1 MRLRTGPELAAG
13 GDAIARAPDG
23 RVVFVVG
30 AVPDEELDVE
40 ITEDN
45 RSFLRARVA
54 MVVTPGPARV
64 APPCRHFGRC
74 GGCTLMHV
82 TPSAQTRAK
91 HQSVLVTLARIGK
104 IDVSRVVVAEPW
116 SGEPEGYRARAR
128 FAISAD
134 RRVGF
139 RAQKQREVVDV
150 AECLVASPLLS
161 RALTRLREAVAELP
175 KHVRLPKEAEVEA
188 VASDHEALVALPKG
202 LEALRDTFRDD
213 DVVRLAR
220 DATDAIVVEDDERGP
235 MLLAPSVF
243 AQSNAAGNRAMVDE
257 VEAQVIELSRAPD
270 GTRRSL
276 TSIVELYSGSGNF
289 TRRLAFLADRVRAF
303 ESSTEA
309 TALARR
315 AVPESVELG
324 AASAEDALGR
334 LVASRTAVDVLVV
347 DPPRIGLSAE
357 VIDGIVALE
366 PRAIVYVSCD
376 PATFARDVGR
386 IQAKSPL
393 ALDHLRVFDLYPHTA
408 HVEVIG
414 RLRRAP

>member
-30 AVPDEELDVE
+30 AAPDEELDVE

-54 MVVTPGPARV
+54 KVVTPGPARV
-64 APPCRHFGRC
+64 TPPCRHFGRC
-74 GGCTLMHV
+74 GGCSLMHV
-82 TPSAQTRAK
+82 APSAQTRAK

-104 IDVSRVVVAEPW
+104 LDVSRLTIADPW
-116 SGEPEGYRARAR
+116 SGDAEGYRARAR
-128 FAISAD
+128 FAIASS

-139 RAQKQREVVDV
+139 RAERQREVVDV
-150 AECLVASPLLS
+150 TECLVAAPQLAV
-161 RALTRLREAVAELP
+161 ALTRVREAVARMSRDVHLP
-175 KHVRLPKEAEVEA
+175 REAELEV
-188 VASDHEALVALPKG
+188 VASEREALVALPK
-202 LEALRDTFRDD
+202 ALDVLRETFREDG
-213 DVVRLAR
+213 VVRLAR
-220 DATDAIVVEDDERGP
+220 DATDAIGVEDDERGP

-257 VEAQVIELSRAPD
+257 VEAQVIELSRTAD
-270 GTRRSL
+270 GTRRAL
-276 TSIVELYSGSGNF
+276 ASIVELYSGSGNF
-289 TRRLAFLADRVRAF
+289 TRRLAFLAEKVRAY
-303 ESSTEA
+303 EYSAEA

-315 AVPESVELG
+315 VVPGSVELHV
-324 AASAEDALGR
+324 ASAEDALSR
-334 LVASRTAVDVLVV
+334 LVASQAAVDVLVV
-347 DPPRIGLSAE
+347 DPPRTGLSAE
-357 VIDGIVALE
+357 VVDGIVRLG
-366 PRAIVYVSCD
+366 PGAIVYVSCD

-386 IQAKSPL
+386 IQAKSAL
-393 ALDHLRVFDLYPHTA
+393 TLDHLRVFDLYPHTA